1 MFSIGNVQ
9 YDNTLSLYSLG
20 VFSVN
25 YVMRT
30 GIFCQNKS
38 FINNFTWLQIHFGSL
53 NVNLGI
59 ITKFLS

>member
-9 YDNTLSLYSLG
+9 YDNTLSIYSLG

-25 YVMRT
+25 YVI
-30 GIFCQNKS
+30 GIFCQSKS